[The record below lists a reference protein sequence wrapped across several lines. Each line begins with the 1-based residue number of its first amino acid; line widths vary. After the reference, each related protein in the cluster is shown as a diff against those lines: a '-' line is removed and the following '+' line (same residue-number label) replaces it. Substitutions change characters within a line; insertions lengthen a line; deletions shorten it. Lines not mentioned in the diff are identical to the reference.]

1 MRTPASGSQKNNDM
15 KTIKILSLILLVVLA
30 TGCKREN
37 WLDWKMQNELWLTH
51 NAKQEGVITTPTG
64 LQYKCIEGGWEK
76 SPRPDDAKIVTIDYT
91 GQLINDYVFDSADG
105 AVMQVSSVVAG
116 FAEGLKKMNQFGEY
130 EFYIPYYL
138 GYGSA
143 GTGSEGTE
151 SFIPPYSTLR
161 FRVYLHSVN

>member
-1 MRTPASGSQKNNDM
+1 M
-15 KTIKILSLILLVVLA
+15 KTTKIMSLLLLLVLVS
-30 TGCKREN
+30 GCKRDN

-64 LQYKCIEGGWEK
+64 LQYKCIEAGWDK
-76 SPRPDDAKIVTIDYT
+76 SARPDDAKIVTIDYT
-91 GQLINDYVFDSADG
+91 GQLINEYVFDSADE
-105 AVMQVSSVVAG
+105 AIMQVSSLVAG

-138 GYGSA
+138 GYGQN
-143 GTGSEGTE
+143 GTGTEGTE
-151 SFIPPYSTLR
+151 KFIPPYSTLI

>member
-1 MRTPASGSQKNNDM
+1 
-15 KTIKILSLILLVVLA
+15 
-30 TGCKREN
+30 
-37 WLDWKMQNELWLTH
+37 
-51 NAKQEGVITTPTG
+51 
-64 LQYKCIEGGWEK
+64 
-76 SPRPDDAKIVTIDYT
+76 VTIDYT